1 MKILPKDNTAK
12 AVKSAIQKVA
22 CSCVVASVGIGVG
35 FGEPSTQDVKKQ
47 IEALKKENELLE
59 LERKNQML
67 KGENK
72 DLQTQINEAKKQNQA
87 LKNANER
94 ERERVASQVKA

>member
-22 CSCVVASVGIGVG
+22 CACVVASIGIGVG

-47 IEALKKENELLE
+47 IEALKK
-59 LERKNQML
+59 RK
-67 KGENK
+67 
-72 DLQTQINEAKKQNQA
+72 
-87 LKNANER
+87 
-94 ERERVASQVKA
+94 